1 MYILYILIQHLKQKI
16 MFFQLAH
23 NNLEV
28 YKKSNT
34 LTLEAYKITKALLEA
49 ERFNLVSQARRA
61 ALSVHLNIA

>member
-1 MYILYILIQHLKQKI
+1 

-49 ERFNLVSQARRA
+49 ERFNLVSQVRRA